1 MPKWDHCA
9 VYVALYQSGTGG
21 GPQEILSVRMPGQ
34 PRKDVV
40 NPLGV
45 IGLLNELGH
54 DGWELVDVE
63 ESVFFLKRR
72 R

>member
-1 MPKWDHCA
+1 M
-9 VYVALYQSGTGG
+9 
-21 GPQEILSVRMPGQ
+21 RMPGQ

-45 IGLLNELGH
+45 VGLLNELGH

>member
-1 MPKWDHCA
+1 MPKWEHCA

-40 NPLGV
+40 NSLGV
-45 IGLLNELGH
+45 VGLLNELGH
-54 DGWELVDVE
+54 DGWELVDVK
-63 ESVFFLKRR
+63 ESVFSLKPRR
-72 R
+72 